1 MNWRFEK
8 EEFFQLFNDRFKQYI
23 EKQKSNK

>member
-23 EKQKSNK
+23 EKRKSHK